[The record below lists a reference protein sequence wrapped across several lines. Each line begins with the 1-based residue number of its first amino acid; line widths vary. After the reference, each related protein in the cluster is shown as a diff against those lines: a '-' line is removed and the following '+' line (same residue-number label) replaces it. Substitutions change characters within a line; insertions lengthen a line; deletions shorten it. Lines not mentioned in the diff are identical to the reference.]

1 VFFTVVLTV
10 TVVIVSLALG
20 LGISLLL
27 NRNFF
32 GRGIVRTF
40 MITPFLI
47 VPVAAALLWIH
58 AIYNPVYG
66 LLNGLLTLVG
76 GPQPDWITDFPRLA
90 IEVQLI
96 WYWTPFMTLI
106 LLAGLQSRPGD
117 VLEAANV
124 DGANSWQT
132 FRFITMPHMRRYLEL
147 GGLLGSI
154 YVIQTFDT
162 VFVMTAGSLGT
173 ANLPFTVYETL
184 YSAQDYGLA
193 SARDRGSL
201 IIIATFLLRTVS
213 SLFERKHD
221 HRTRSPPH
229 RYRKAKRRSS
239 LHREHGSRTGNT
251 VAGLAAWIIGIP
263 FFFPVWMVL
272 TSLHSEANA
281 STNPPSFFAP
291 LTLRIPS
298 FRRILGRQPRPP
310 LINSANASI
319 VSTIR
324 DHPRDTGGV
333 RCRSSR
339 SRSGPTRCSSSGQQ
353 DAAGRSR
360 AAPALHHC

>member
-1 VFFTVVLTV
+1 MAHMATTTATPLDTKAEAKAAKKKEPKQSFSERWMDKKGWVRRIPLLPALVFIIILTQIPFIATLIISFMNWQANYPNEIFFGTLNNYVTVFTDAALRSSVWFTIVLTV

-27 NRNFF
+27 NRSFF
-32 GRGIVRTF
+32 GRGVVRTF

-47 VPVAAALLWIH
+47 VPVAAALLWKH

-66 LLNGLLTLVG
+66 LLNGLLTWVG

-154 YVIQTFDT
+154 YVVQTFDT
-162 VFVMTAGSLGT
+162 VYVMTAGALGT
-173 ANLPFTVYETL
+173 ANLPYTVYETL

-193 SARDRGSL
+193 SAQGVVVVIFS
-201 IIIATFLLRTVS
+201 IAIATFLLRTVS
-213 SLFERKHD
+213 TLFEE
-221 HRTRSPPH
+221 S
-229 RYRKAKRRSS
+229 
-239 LHREHGSRTGNT
+239 
-251 VAGLAAWIIGIP
+251 
-263 FFFPVWMVL
+263 
-272 TSLHSEANA
+272 
-281 STNPPSFFAP
+281 
-291 LTLRIPS
+291 
-298 FRRILGRQPRPP
+298 
-310 LINSANASI
+310 
-319 VSTIR
+319 
-324 DHPRDTGGV
+324 
-333 RCRSSR
+333 
-339 SRSGPTRCSSSGQQ
+339 
-353 DAAGRSR
+353 
-360 AAPALHHC
+360 

>member
-1 VFFTVVLTV
+1 MATTTATPLDTEAEAKAAKKKEPKEPFNERWLEKKGWTRRIPLLPALVFTIILTQIPFLATLIISFMNWQANYPNEIAFGTLNNYVTVFTDPALRSSVGFTIVLTV
-10 TVVIVSLALG
+10 TVVIVSLAAG

-27 NRNFF
+27 NRSFF

-47 VPVAAALLWIH
+47 VPVAAALLWKH

-117 VLEAANV
+117 ILEAANV
-124 DGANSWQT
+124 DGASAWQT

-154 YVIQTFDT
+154 YVLQTFDT
-162 VFVMTAGSLGT
+162 VYVMTAGSLGT
-173 ANLPFTVYETL
+173 ANLPYTVYETL

-193 SARDRGSL
+193 SAQGVVVVIFS
-201 IIIATFLLRTVS
+201 IAIATFLLRTVS
-213 SLFERKHD
+213 TLFE
-221 HRTRSPPH
+221 
-229 RYRKAKRRSS
+229 
-239 LHREHGSRTGNT
+239 
-251 VAGLAAWIIGIP
+251 
-263 FFFPVWMVL
+263 
-272 TSLHSEANA
+272 EA
-281 STNPPSFFAP
+281 
-291 LTLRIPS
+291 
-298 FRRILGRQPRPP
+298 
-310 LINSANASI
+310 
-319 VSTIR
+319 
-324 DHPRDTGGV
+324 
-333 RCRSSR
+333 
-339 SRSGPTRCSSSGQQ
+339 
-353 DAAGRSR
+353 
-360 AAPALHHC
+360 

>member
-1 VFFTVVLTV
+1 MAQMATATTTPLETETAKAAKKKAPKPSFSERWMDKQGWTRRFPLLPALVFIIILTQIPFVATLIISFMNWQANYPTEIYFGTLNNYATVFTDPALRSSVFFTILLTV

-27 NRNFF
+27 NRSFF

-40 MITPFLI
+40 MITPFLV
-47 VPVAAALLWIH
+47 VPVAAALLWKH

-66 LLNGLLTLVG
+66 LLNGMLTLIFG
-76 GPQPDWITDFPRLA
+76 QRAPQPDWITEFPRLA

-117 VLEAANV
+117 VLEAASV

-132 FRFITMPHMRRYLEL
+132 FRWITMPHMRRYLEL

-193 SARDRGSL
+193 SAQGVVVVIFS
-201 IIIATFLLRTVS
+201 IAIATFLLRTVS
-213 SLFERKHD
+213 TLFAEENR
-221 HRTRSPPH
+221 
-229 RYRKAKRRSS
+229 
-239 LHREHGSRTGNT
+239 
-251 VAGLAAWIIGIP
+251 
-263 FFFPVWMVL
+263 
-272 TSLHSEANA
+272 
-281 STNPPSFFAP
+281 
-291 LTLRIPS
+291 
-298 FRRILGRQPRPP
+298 
-310 LINSANASI
+310 
-319 VSTIR
+319 
-324 DHPRDTGGV
+324 
-333 RCRSSR
+333 
-339 SRSGPTRCSSSGQQ
+339 
-353 DAAGRSR
+353 
-360 AAPALHHC
+360 

>member
-1 VFFTVVLTV
+1 MAHMATTTATPLDTKAEAKAAKKKEPKPSFNERWLDKKGWVRRFPLLPALVFTIILTQIPFLATLIISFMNWQANYPNEIAFGTLNNYVTVFPDPALRSSVFFTIVLTV

-27 NRNFF
+27 NRSFF

-40 MITPFLI
+40 MIAPFLI
-47 VPVAAALLWIH
+47 VPVAAALLWKH

-66 LLNGLLTLVG
+66 LLNGILTILG

-117 VLEAANV
+117 ILEAAAV

-132 FRFITMPHMRRYLEL
+132 FANITMPHMRRYLEL

-173 ANLPFTVYETL
+173 ANLPYTVYETL

-193 SARDRGSL
+193 SAQGVVVVIFS
-201 IIIATFLLRTVS
+201 IAIATFLLRTVS
-213 SLFERKHD
+213 TLFSEE
-221 HRTRSPPH
+221 TR
-229 RYRKAKRRSS
+229 
-239 LHREHGSRTGNT
+239 
-251 VAGLAAWIIGIP
+251 
-263 FFFPVWMVL
+263 
-272 TSLHSEANA
+272 
-281 STNPPSFFAP
+281 
-291 LTLRIPS
+291 
-298 FRRILGRQPRPP
+298 
-310 LINSANASI
+310 
-319 VSTIR
+319 
-324 DHPRDTGGV
+324 
-333 RCRSSR
+333 
-339 SRSGPTRCSSSGQQ
+339 
-353 DAAGRSR
+353 
-360 AAPALHHC
+360 

>member
-1 VFFTVVLTV
+1 MAHMATTTATPLDTKAEAKAAKKKEPKPSFSERWMDKKGWIRRVPLLPALVFIIILTQIPFIATLIISFMNWQANYPTEIFFGTVNNYVTVFTDPALRSSVWFTIVLTV

-27 NRNFF
+27 NRSFF

-47 VPVAAALLWIH
+47 VPVAAALLWKH

-66 LLNGLLTLVG
+66 LLNGLLTWVG

-132 FRFITMPHMRRYLEL
+132 FTNITMPHMRRYLEL

-154 YVIQTFDT
+154 YVVRTED
-162 VFVMTAGSLGT
+162 AGALVCAPATG
-173 ANLPFTVYETL
+173 AQLVCRLLLEKN
-184 YSAQDYGLA
+184 YSAQDYGL
-193 SARDRGSL
+193 
-201 IIIATFLLRTVS
+201 
-213 SLFERKHD
+213 
-221 HRTRSPPH
+221 
-229 RYRKAKRRSS
+229 
-239 LHREHGSRTGNT
+239 
-251 VAGLAAWIIGIP
+251 
-263 FFFPVWMVL
+263 
-272 TSLHSEANA
+272 
-281 STNPPSFFAP
+281 
-291 LTLRIPS
+291 
-298 FRRILGRQPRPP
+298 
-310 LINSANASI
+310 
-319 VSTIR
+319 
-324 DHPRDTGGV
+324 
-333 RCRSSR
+333 
-339 SRSGPTRCSSSGQQ
+339 
-353 DAAGRSR
+353 
-360 AAPALHHC
+360 

>member
-1 VFFTVVLTV
+1 MADMATTTATPLDTKAEAKAAKKNKKKEPKPSFNERWMDKKGWVRRIPLLPALVFTIILTQIPFLATLIISFMNWQANYPNEIFFGTLNNYVTVFTDPALRASVFFTVVLTV

-47 VPVAAALLWIH
+47 VPVAAALLWKH

-76 GPQPDWITDFPRLA
+76 GPQPDWITDFPRFA

-132 FRFITMPHMRRYLEL
+132 FRWITMPHMRRYLEL

-154 YVIQTFDT
+154 YVLQTFDT

-193 SARDRGSL
+193 SAQGVVVVIFS
-201 IIIATFLLRTVS
+201 IAIATFLLRTVS
-213 SLFERKHD
+213 TLFEE
-221 HRTRSPPH
+221 S
-229 RYRKAKRRSS
+229 
-239 LHREHGSRTGNT
+239 
-251 VAGLAAWIIGIP
+251 
-263 FFFPVWMVL
+263 
-272 TSLHSEANA
+272 
-281 STNPPSFFAP
+281 
-291 LTLRIPS
+291 
-298 FRRILGRQPRPP
+298 
-310 LINSANASI
+310 
-319 VSTIR
+319 
-324 DHPRDTGGV
+324 
-333 RCRSSR
+333 
-339 SRSGPTRCSSSGQQ
+339 
-353 DAAGRSR
+353 
-360 AAPALHHC
+360 

>member
-1 VFFTVVLTV
+1 MATTTATPLDTEAEAKAAKKKEPKPSFNERWMDKKGWVRRFPLLPALVFTIILTQIPFIATIIISFMNWQANYPNEIFFGTLNNYATVFTDPALRASVFFTVVLTV

-32 GRGIVRTF
+32 GRGAVRTM

-47 VPVAAALLWIH
+47 VPVAAALLWKH

-66 LLNGLLTLVG
+66 LLNGMLTLVG
-76 GPQPDWITDFPRLA
+76 IDAQPDWITDFPRLA

-117 VLEAANV
+117 VLEAASV

-132 FRFITMPHMRRYLEL
+132 FRWITMPHMRRYLEL

-193 SARDRGSL
+193 SAQGVVVVIFS
-201 IIIATFLLRTVS
+201 IAIATFLLRTVS
-213 SLFERKHD
+213 TLFEE
-221 HRTRSPPH
+221 S
-229 RYRKAKRRSS
+229 
-239 LHREHGSRTGNT
+239 
-251 VAGLAAWIIGIP
+251 
-263 FFFPVWMVL
+263 
-272 TSLHSEANA
+272 
-281 STNPPSFFAP
+281 
-291 LTLRIPS
+291 
-298 FRRILGRQPRPP
+298 
-310 LINSANASI
+310 
-319 VSTIR
+319 
-324 DHPRDTGGV
+324 
-333 RCRSSR
+333 
-339 SRSGPTRCSSSGQQ
+339 
-353 DAAGRSR
+353 
-360 AAPALHHC
+360 

>member
-1 VFFTVVLTV
+1 MAHMATTTATPLDTKAEAKAAKKKEPKPSFNERWLDKKGWGRRFPLLPALVFIIILTQIPFLATLIISFMNWEANYPNEIAFGTLNNYVQVFTDPALRSSVGFTIVLTV
-10 TVVIVSLALG
+10 TVVLVSLVLG
-20 LGISLLL
+20 LSISLLL

-32 GRGIVRTF
+32 GRGIVRTM

-47 VPVAAALLWIH
+47 VPVAAALLWKH

-124 DGANSWQT
+124 DGASAWQT

-184 YSAQDYGLA
+184 YSAQNYGLA
-193 SARDRGSL
+193 SAQGVVVVIFS
-201 IIIATFLLRTVS
+201 IAIATFLLRTVS
-213 SLFERKHD
+213 TLFEE
-221 HRTRSPPH
+221 S
-229 RYRKAKRRSS
+229 
-239 LHREHGSRTGNT
+239 
-251 VAGLAAWIIGIP
+251 
-263 FFFPVWMVL
+263 
-272 TSLHSEANA
+272 
-281 STNPPSFFAP
+281 
-291 LTLRIPS
+291 
-298 FRRILGRQPRPP
+298 
-310 LINSANASI
+310 
-319 VSTIR
+319 
-324 DHPRDTGGV
+324 
-333 RCRSSR
+333 
-339 SRSGPTRCSSSGQQ
+339 
-353 DAAGRSR
+353 
-360 AAPALHHC
+360 

>member
-1 VFFTVVLTV
+1 MAQMATTTATPLDTKAEAKAAKKNKKKEPKPSFNERWLNKQGWVRRFPLLPALVFTIILTQIPFLATLIISFMNWQANYPNEIFFGTLNNYVTVFTDPALRASVFFTVVLTV
-10 TVVIVSLALG
+10 TVVIISLALG

-47 VPVAAALLWIH
+47 VPVAAALLWKH

-76 GPQPDWITDFPRLA
+76 GPQPDWITDFPRFA

-117 VLEAANV
+117 VLEAASV

-132 FRFITMPHMRRYLEL
+132 FRWITMPHMRRYLEL

-154 YVIQTFDT
+154 YVVQTFDT

-193 SARDRGSL
+193 SAQGVVVVIFS
-201 IIIATFLLRTVS
+201 IAIATFLLRTVS
-213 SLFERKHD
+213 TLFEEE
-221 HRTRSPPH
+221 TR
-229 RYRKAKRRSS
+229 
-239 LHREHGSRTGNT
+239 
-251 VAGLAAWIIGIP
+251 
-263 FFFPVWMVL
+263 
-272 TSLHSEANA
+272 
-281 STNPPSFFAP
+281 
-291 LTLRIPS
+291 
-298 FRRILGRQPRPP
+298 
-310 LINSANASI
+310 
-319 VSTIR
+319 
-324 DHPRDTGGV
+324 
-333 RCRSSR
+333 
-339 SRSGPTRCSSSGQQ
+339 
-353 DAAGRSR
+353 
-360 AAPALHHC
+360 

>member
-1 VFFTVVLTV
+1 MATTTATPLDAKAEAKAAKKKEPKPSFNELWLDKKGWGRRFPLLPALVFIIILTQIPFLATLIISFMNWEANYPNEIAFGTLNNYVQVFTDPALRSSVGFTIVLTV
-10 TVVIVSLALG
+10 TVVLVSLVLG
-20 LGISLLL
+20 LSISLLL

-32 GRGIVRTF
+32 GRGIVRTM

-47 VPVAAALLWIH
+47 VPVAAALLWKH

-124 DGANSWQT
+124 DGASAWQT

-184 YSAQDYGLA
+184 YSAQNYGLA
-193 SARDRGSL
+193 SAQGVVVVIFS
-201 IIIATFLLRTVS
+201 IAIATFLLRTVS
-213 SLFERKHD
+213 TLFEE
-221 HRTRSPPH
+221 S
-229 RYRKAKRRSS
+229 
-239 LHREHGSRTGNT
+239 
-251 VAGLAAWIIGIP
+251 
-263 FFFPVWMVL
+263 
-272 TSLHSEANA
+272 
-281 STNPPSFFAP
+281 
-291 LTLRIPS
+291 
-298 FRRILGRQPRPP
+298 
-310 LINSANASI
+310 
-319 VSTIR
+319 
-324 DHPRDTGGV
+324 
-333 RCRSSR
+333 
-339 SRSGPTRCSSSGQQ
+339 
-353 DAAGRSR
+353 
-360 AAPALHHC
+360 

>member
-1 VFFTVVLTV
+1 MAQMATATATPLDTKAEAKAAKKKEPKQSFNERWMNKQGWVRRFPLLPALVFTIILTQIPFLATLIISFMNWQANYPNEIFFGTLNNYATVFTDPALRSSVFFTVVLTV
-10 TVVIVSLALG
+10 TVVIVSLAIG

-32 GRGIVRTF
+32 GRGAVRTM

-47 VPVAAALLWIH
+47 VPVAAALLWKH

-66 LLNGLLTLVG
+66 LLNGILTLLG
-76 GPQPDWITDFPRLA
+76 IEAQPDWITDFPRLA

-117 VLEAANV
+117 VLEAASV
-124 DGANSWQT
+124 DGASAWQT
-132 FRFITMPHMRRYLEL
+132 FRWITMPHMRRYLEL

-193 SARDRGSL
+193 SAQGVVVVIFS
-201 IIIATFLLRTVS
+201 IAIATFLLRTVS
-213 SLFERKHD
+213 TLFEE
-221 HRTRSPPH
+221 S
-229 RYRKAKRRSS
+229 
-239 LHREHGSRTGNT
+239 
-251 VAGLAAWIIGIP
+251 
-263 FFFPVWMVL
+263 
-272 TSLHSEANA
+272 
-281 STNPPSFFAP
+281 
-291 LTLRIPS
+291 
-298 FRRILGRQPRPP
+298 
-310 LINSANASI
+310 
-319 VSTIR
+319 
-324 DHPRDTGGV
+324 
-333 RCRSSR
+333 
-339 SRSGPTRCSSSGQQ
+339 
-353 DAAGRSR
+353 
-360 AAPALHHC
+360 

>member
-1 VFFTVVLTV
+1 MAHMATTTATPLDTKAEAKAAKKKEPKPSFNERWLDKKGWGRRFPLLPALVFIIILTQIPFLATLIISFMNWEANYPNEIAFGTLNNYVQVFTDPALRSSVGFTIVLTV
-10 TVVIVSLALG
+10 TVVLVSLVLG
-20 LGISLLL
+20 LSISLLL

-32 GRGIVRTF
+32 GRGIVRTM

-47 VPVAAALLWIH
+47 VPVAAALLWKH

-124 DGANSWQT
+124 DGASAWQT

-162 VFVMTAGSLGT
+162 VVVMTAGSLGT

-184 YSAQDYGLA
+184 YSAQNYGLA
-193 SARDRGSL
+193 SAQGVVVVIFS
-201 IIIATFLLRTVS
+201 IAIATFLLRTVS
-213 SLFERKHD
+213 TLFEE
-221 HRTRSPPH
+221 S
-229 RYRKAKRRSS
+229 
-239 LHREHGSRTGNT
+239 
-251 VAGLAAWIIGIP
+251 
-263 FFFPVWMVL
+263 
-272 TSLHSEANA
+272 
-281 STNPPSFFAP
+281 
-291 LTLRIPS
+291 
-298 FRRILGRQPRPP
+298 
-310 LINSANASI
+310 
-319 VSTIR
+319 
-324 DHPRDTGGV
+324 
-333 RCRSSR
+333 
-339 SRSGPTRCSSSGQQ
+339 
-353 DAAGRSR
+353 
-360 AAPALHHC
+360 